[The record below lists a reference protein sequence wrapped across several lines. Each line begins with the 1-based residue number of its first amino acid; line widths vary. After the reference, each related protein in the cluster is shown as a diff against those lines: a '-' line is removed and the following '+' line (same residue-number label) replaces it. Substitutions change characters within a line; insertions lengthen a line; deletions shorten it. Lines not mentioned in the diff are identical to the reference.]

1 MENKLFS
8 EVSDCGGK
16 RKERPFETGSFGFFG
31 SLQANDLQAAGLR
44 SQGSCLQSRRQTVQ
58 GIFFTVPNLIGLKWG
73 TRPRESP
80 PTGAA
85 GGGGDHRADN

>member
-1 MENKLFS
+1 MSAEQKTN
-8 EVSDCGGK
+8 GPGY
-16 RKERPFETGSFGFFG
+16 
-31 SLQANDLQAAGLR
+31 
-44 SQGSCLQSRRQTVQ
+44 
-58 GIFFTVPNLIGLKWG
+58 FFTVPKLIGLKWG